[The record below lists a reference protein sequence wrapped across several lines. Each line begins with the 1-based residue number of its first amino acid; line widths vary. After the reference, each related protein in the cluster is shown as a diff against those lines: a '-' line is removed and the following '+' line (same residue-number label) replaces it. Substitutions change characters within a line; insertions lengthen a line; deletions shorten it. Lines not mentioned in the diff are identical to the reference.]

1 MSTGPRRE
9 GKGSI
14 ARADIDGAN
23 VDGSFIPNQFGPC
36 LVAVDSSYLYWSTGV
51 KRASLD
57 GTGVQYIAPDGS
69 GCGVAV
75 DGKHIYWVNH
85 PGGQGNPDAIGQ
97 SNLDGT
103 QAHIFVH
110 GAGDVCGLAVD
121 DRYLYWVDSARSY
134 IDRTSLSGQGHPE
147 LGFIRTGATH
157 GSCGVAVD
165 HAGPGAARL
174 DLGKTSLNRSRGT
187 AKVNAT
193 VDGSGELKLRAK
205 GHGIKRVSHRVH
217 GPDKV
222 TLKVEARGRKERLLR
237 QRGRVKVEALVKFK
251 SSNGASST
259 KHRQIKLVRR

>member
-1 MSTGPRRE
+1 MRAAIDGQHVYWATQG

-97 SNLDGT
+97 SNFDGT

-121 DRYLYWVDSARSY
+121 DRSSIGWIA
-134 IDRTSLSGQGHPE
+134 
-147 LGFIRTGATH
+147 
-157 GSCGVAVD
+157 
-165 HAGPGAARL
+165 PGAISTGQVSVAKDIPNWASSGPARPM
-174 DLGKTSLNRSRGT
+174 GPVASRSIT
-187 AKVNAT
+187 
-193 VDGSGELKLRAK
+193 
-205 GHGIKRVSHRVH
+205 
-217 GPDKV
+217 
-222 TLKVEARGRKERLLR
+222 RGRAPP
-237 QRGRVKVEALVKFK
+237 GSIWA
-251 SSNGASST
+251 
-259 KHRQIKLVRR
+259 RRA

>member
-1 MSTGPRRE
+1 M
-9 GKGSI
+9 
-14 ARADIDGAN
+14 
-23 VDGSFIPNQFGPC
+23 
-36 LVAVDSSYLYWSTGV
+36 
-51 KRASLD
+51 
-57 GTGVQYIAPDGS
+57 
-69 GCGVAV
+69 
-75 DGKHIYWVNH
+75 
-85 PGGQGNPDAIGQ
+85 
-97 SNLDGT
+97 
-103 QAHIFVH
+103 
-110 GAGDVCGLAVD
+110 
-121 DRYLYWVDSARSY
+121 
-134 IDRTSLSGQGHPE
+134 
-147 LGFIRTGATH
+147 GFIRTGATH

-187 AKVNAT
+187 AKVKAT

-205 GHGIKRVSHRVH
+205 GHGIKRVSHRVR